1 MLLIRMSV
9 YVSPK
14 SEVGKKSHLLCC
26 LHDAS
31 SLIMA
36 KFGSKRARTKQQL
49 EEHAAESKK
58 SRMESKNVLQNG
70 AACFYQSPVLSAAS
84 APAIV
89 VTLFSA
95 MAAVRV
101 LSAAPPISRNAAAFV
116 RIEQSA
122 TSPPRPPLLPAGRIN
137 STISKHVSEATRW
150 AKLAWLIECRRVD
163 IEGGE
168 ISDANLKK
176 YFHAGKA
183 WYATHRDKPEVRA
196 ALGI

>member
-1 MLLIRMSV
+1 
-9 YVSPK
+9 
-14 SEVGKKSHLLCC
+14 
-26 LHDAS
+26 
-31 SLIMA
+31 MA

-84 APAIV
+84 VPAMV
-89 VTLFSA
+89 VTLFTA
-95 MAAVRV
+95 MAAARV
-101 LSAAPPISRNAAAFV
+101 FSAAPPISRSAATFV
-116 RIEQSA
+116 RIEQSS
-122 TSPPRPPLLPAGRIN
+122 TSPPRPPLLPTGRSN
-137 STISKHVSEATRW
+137 STISTHVSEATRW

-163 IEGGE
+163 VEGGD

-176 YFHAGKA
+176 YFKAGQK
-183 WYATHRDKPEVRA
+183 WYATHRDQPQVRA

>member
-1 MLLIRMSV
+1 
-9 YVSPK
+9 
-14 SEVGKKSHLLCC
+14 
-26 LHDAS
+26 
-31 SLIMA
+31 MA

-49 EEHAAESKK
+49 EEHSAESKK
-58 SRMESKNVLQNG
+58 TRFESKNVLQNG

-89 VTLFSA
+89 VTLFTA
-95 MAAVRV
+95 MAAARV
-101 LSAAPPISRNAAAFV
+101 LVSAPPISKSASAYV
-116 RIEQSA
+116 RIEQSP

-137 STISKHVSEATRW
+137 STISTHVSEATRW
-150 AKLAWLIECRRVD
+150 AKLAWLVECQRVD
-163 IEGGE
+163 VEGGD

-176 YFHAGKA
+176 FFQAGKN